1 MDLSVSPTEDDPEP
15 EWPKEQ
21 KSVTKLPWSLNARKK
36 KSSSLFNVLVNCFM
50 AASIAR
56 FHQFEEACTM
66 MTTLNEIEARK
77 VLQSARVARL
87 GCIAHGEPYVV
98 PISCYLEDD
107 CLYSHSLPGRKIS
120 ALRENPRACVQA
132 DEIESDLHWRS
143 AIAFGRFEEI
153 TKSNEREEI
162 LTKLL
167 RKFPLLTPVES
178 AIAADASAPQ
188 VIVFRIRIERLTG
201 VSEG

>member
-1 MDLSVSPTEDDPEP
+1 
-15 EWPKEQ
+15 
-21 KSVTKLPWSLNARKK
+21 
-36 KSSSLFNVLVNCFM
+36 
-50 AASIAR
+50 
-56 FHQFEEACTM
+56 M
-66 MTTLNEIEARK
+66 MTMLNEIEAQK

-87 GCIAHGEPYVV
+87 GCVVNGEPYVV
-98 PISCYLEDD
+98 PISCHLEDD
-107 CLYSHSLPGRKIS
+107 CLYSHSLPGLKIS
-120 ALRENPRACVQA
+120 GLRTNPQACIQV

-143 AIAFGRFEEI
+143 AIAFGKFEEI

-178 AIAADASAPQ
+178 AIAVDASTPP
-188 VIVFRIRIERLTG
+188 VIVFRIRIDRVTG